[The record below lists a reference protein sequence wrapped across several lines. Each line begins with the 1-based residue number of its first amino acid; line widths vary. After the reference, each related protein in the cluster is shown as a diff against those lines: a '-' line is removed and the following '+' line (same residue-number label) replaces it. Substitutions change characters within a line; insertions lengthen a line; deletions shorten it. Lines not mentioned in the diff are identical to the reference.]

1 MLELQPWPWYVTGP
15 LITITMATLLLIG
28 KRFGISSN
36 LRTLCTIGGAGRLAD
51 YFQFDWKAQRWNLV
65 FVFGTL
71 AGGFVA
77 RMFLLKAA
85 PVALNPTTVDALQA
99 AGIADAGQAFAPGAL
114 FGEEA
119 WSNPLSLLALLM
131 GGLLVGFGTRWANG
145 CTSGHAISG
154 LSSLQWTSLIAV
166 IGFFI
171 GGLAVTH
178 FVLPVLLPL
187 L

>member
-1 MLELQPWPWYVTGP
+1 MLELHPWPWYVTGP
-15 LITITMATLLLIG
+15 LITVTMAALLLIG

-36 LRTLCTIGGAGRLAD
+36 LRTLCTIGGAARLAD

-65 FVFGTL
+65 FVCGTL

-77 RMFLLKAA
+77 RMLLLKNA
-85 PVALNPTTVDALQA
+85 PVALNPRTVGALQS
-99 AGIADAGQAFAPGAL
+99 AGIADAGHAFAPEAL
-114 FGEEA
+114 FGAQA
-119 WSNPLSLLALLM
+119 WSNPTSLLALLL

-171 GGLAVTH
+171 GGLVVTH